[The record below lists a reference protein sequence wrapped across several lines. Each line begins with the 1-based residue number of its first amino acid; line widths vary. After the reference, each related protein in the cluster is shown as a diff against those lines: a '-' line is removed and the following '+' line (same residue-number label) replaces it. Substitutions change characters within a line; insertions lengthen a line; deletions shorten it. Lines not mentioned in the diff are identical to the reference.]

1 MDQQNVGSK
10 RSSSAPGKIAAKSHE
25 AAEQLKG
32 AVVDQANA
40 VRDKA
45 QSAKDHTT
53 ERIRGV
59 ATQLSNVGDSL
70 REQDPFIAGLADRAS
85 EGIEGLARYVSS
97 TTPQSF
103 VRDTEQLARR
113 QPTLFFGSALLLGLA
128 AGRFLK
134 GAAPTGG
141 FSSGGSGRG
150 NYGQGNYGQGEYG
163 RSGYGQRGYREGEY
177 SDEQGGPL
185 ATRDD
190 RSSGFF
196 SPPAPERSTR
206 SNARFQENYDAAFGR
221 DSDSTEQTLRNGTSD
236 RDVEGNGRTTP

>member
-10 RSSSAPGKIAAKSHE
+10 RSTTASGKIAAKSHE
-25 AAEQLKG
+25 AGEQLKG

-53 ERIRGV
+53 QRIRGL
-59 ATQLSNVGDSL
+59 ATQLNNVGDSL
-70 REQDPFIAGLADRAS
+70 REQDPMIAGLADRAS
-85 EGIEGLARYVSS
+85 AGVESLANYVSS
-97 TTPQSF
+97 TTPQTF

-113 QPTLFFGSALLLGLA
+113 QPTLFFGTALLLGLA

-134 GAAPTGG
+134 GATPTGA
-141 FSSGGSGRG
+141 FRSGG
-150 NYGQGNYGQGEYG
+150 YGQGGYGQGGYG
-163 RSGYGQRGYREGEY
+163 RSSYGQRGYREGEY
-177 SDEQGGPL
+177 SEEQGGL
-185 ATRDD
+185 SGTDD

-196 SPPAPERSTR
+196 SPPGPERSTR

-221 DSDSTEQTLRNGTSD
+221 DSDSTEQSLRNGTSD
-236 RDVEGNGRTTP
+236 RDLEGNGRTP